1 MARIAVLVHNKRMN
15 SNSIDDLFLD
25 HFDVQLLDA
34 LQKNAQATNQEL
46 GTQVHLSAS
55 QVSRR
60 VQRLE
65 SAGFIRQHVV
75 LLDPALVGLHVRAFT
90 YVTLARHGGEEG
102 PEFERD
108 VASLPEVLD
117 CYAVTGESDY
127 ILHIVAPSL
136 TEFSESVLKK
146 LMRLRGVAHVR
157 SNIVLHRIKAT
168 TQLPLGQIGRPPG
181 PSRLV
186 RLVERVNQEAS

>member
-1 MARIAVLVHNKRMN
+1 MN
-15 SNSIDDLFLD
+15 SDSNDDLLLD
-25 HFDVQLLDA
+25 RFDVQLLDA

-75 LLDPALVGLHVRAFT
+75 LLDPTLVGLHVRAFT

-102 PEFERD
+102 LEFERD
-108 VASLPEVLD
+108 VAAFPEVLD

-127 ILHIVAPSL
+127 VLHIVAPSL

-146 LMRLRGVAHVR
+146 LIRLRGVAHVR
-157 SNIVLHRIKAT
+157 SNIVLDRIKST
-168 TQLPLGQIGRPPG
+168 TQLPLSQIGRRQG

-186 RLVERVNQEAS
+186 RLVERVNQEVS